1 MINVQFSKFFPKKF
15 SNRLIGLTLIAGLIP
30 AIIFAFLMNIFA
42 DQFPVE
48 ITRTIQQG
56 QEKQWRRSEV
66 VLRQMVENFIRQKAL
81 DVALQ
86 LELYLQ
92 AHPEMTLH
100 DLQNNPGFRKI
111 AVQPVGKTGYT
122 AVQNSDTAICR
133 FHKNPAIENLD
144 LHSLVDKLSEFW
156 TIMEASLG
164 GKHSSGFYQWKEPDG
179 KICEK
184 FMYIAPLGEKTAD
197 GVRLGV
203 ATTTYIDEFIQP
215 IVAAQNVSSDTT
227 RYLVA
232 VVTRLI
238 QSFKTTGFLFICLGI
253 VFVLILAFWVGSY
266 LSRSVTQLRD
276 ATRAVNQGDFKVRVE
291 SSMSGDVGELV
302 NDFNRMITQ
311 LATTT
316 VKKEQLEASEARY
329 SGIFNSTTDSLII
342 FDDNGMIVEANPQ
355 ACSMYDYSYEEI
367 VKLSG
372 RDIVHPDYHHF
383 FEQFEKDIQTTGEF
397 HAESVDVRKDGS
409 AFNVEVSGSMFN
421 YGDRSHLLAVIRDV
435 TSRKQANNLIR
446 AQRDLGLALV
456 AATGLDDVLCLC
468 VEAAINISGM
478 DCGGVYLVDED
489 SGAMDI
495 AFHKGLSAAFVNCVS
510 HYDRDSDIMRLIMAG
525 KPVYKQ
531 YKEIMPNINE
541 AGCNE
546 KLRAIAVV
554 PVKCE
559 GRVIGCL
566 NISSHTLDSV
576 PDFARST
583 LESISTQI
591 GSVIARVTAN
601 TKLNKEKERFRVLV
615 EESPFGISL
624 IKKNGHYEYINPKF
638 TELFG
643 YTLKDIPTGKEW
655 FKKAYPDSKQRSKAV
670 AMWFQL
676 KKNTEEGKSFRQ
688 ELNVTCRDGSKKT
701 IFFRMVNM
709 EAGQSLVLYEDI
721 TKTKRLEKQFQQAQK
736 MEAIGTLAGGIAHDF
751 NNLLMGIQ
759 GCASLIAENIDS
771 AHPYFEYLKDI
782 KECVKSATG
791 LTKQLLSFARAG
803 RYEVKQIDINTIIE
817 KSSMMFART
826 KKEITIHRKYQK
838 DIWTVEADRGQM
850 EQVLLNLY
858 VNAWNAMPGGGNLYL
873 KTENIMIDENYN
885 KTYRVESGRYVKISI
900 TDTGMG
906 MDEATRQKVFDPF
919 FTTKEMGRGTGLG
932 LASVYGIIK
941 HHGGFIN
948 VCSKNGEG
956 STFNTYLPVSSTTE
970 NIEQEAVSSA
980 KQILRGNE
988 TILFVD
994 DENMIIDVEKRMLGI
1009 MGYKI
1014 LTANNGKEAIDIY
1027 KKNID
1032 KIDMVILDMIM
1043 PDMGGSEVYNKLK
1056 EINPE
1061 IKVLLSSGYSING
1074 KATEILNRGCNG
1086 FIQKPFSINKLSKKL
1101 KKILDCG

>member
-1 MINVQFSKFFPKKF
+1 
-15 SNRLIGLTLIAGLIP
+15 LIGLTLISGLIP

-42 DQFPVE
+42 GRFPVE
-48 ITRTIQQG
+48 TNHAIQQG
-56 QEKQWRRSEV
+56 QKEQWQRTEV
-66 VLRQMVENFIRQKAL
+66 VLKQMVEDFIHQKAL
-81 DVALQ
+81 DVVLQ

-100 DLQNNPGFRKI
+100 DLQNNSGFRKI
-111 AVQPVGKTGYT
+111 AVQPVGKSGYT

-133 FHKNPAIENLD
+133 FHKNPAIENMD
-144 LHSLVDKLSEFW
+144 LHFLVDKLSEFW
-156 TIMEASLG
+156 TIMEASLD
-164 GKHSSGFYQWKEPDG
+164 GKYSSGFYLWKEPDG

-184 FMYIAPLGEKTAD
+184 FMCIAPLGEKTAD
-197 GVRLGV
+197 GIRLGV
-203 ATTTYIDEFIQP
+203 AATTYIDEFIQP
-215 IVAAQNVSSDTT
+215 IVVAQNVSNDTT
-227 RYLVA
+227 RYMTA
-232 VVTRLI
+232 VVNRLI
-238 QSFKTTGFLFICLGI
+238 KFFRTTGFLFMGIGI

-276 ATRAVNQGDFKVRVE
+276 ATRAVNQGNFEVRVK

-302 NDFNRMITQ
+302 KDFNRMITK

-329 SGIFNSTTDSLII
+329 SGIFNATTDSLII
-342 FDDNGMIVEANPQ
+342 FDDNGIIVEANPQ
-355 ACSMYDYSYEEI
+355 ACLMYGYSYEEI

-372 RDIVHPDYHHF
+372 KDIVHPDYHYF
-383 FEQFEKDIQTTGEF
+383 FEQFKKDVHTSGEF
-397 HAESVDVRKDGS
+397 HAESLDVRKDGS
-409 AFNVEVSGSMFN
+409 TFNVEVSGSMFN

-435 TSRKQANNLIR
+435 TSRKQADKLIR

-456 AATGLDDVLCLC
+456 AATGLDDVLRLC
-468 VEAAINISGM
+468 VDAAINISGM
-478 DCGGVYLVDED
+478 DCGGVYLVDKD
-489 SGAMDI
+489 SKAI
-495 AFHKGLSAAFVNCVS
+495 NLAFHKGLSATFVNCVS
-510 HYDRDSDIMRLIMAG
+510 HYDRDSDNMRLIMAG

-531 YKEIMPNINE
+531 YKEILPNIND
-541 AGCNE
+541 ARCNE
-546 KLRAIAVV
+546 KLRALAVV

-559 GRVIGCL
+559 GRIIGCL
-566 NISSHTLDSV
+566 NISSHTLDKV

-591 GSVIARVTAN
+591 GSVIASVTAN
-601 TKLNKEKERFRVLV
+601 TELNKEKERFRVLV
-615 EESPFGISL
+615 EKSPFGISL
-624 IKKNGHYEYINPKF
+624 IKKNGRYEYINSKF

-676 KKNTEEGKSFRQ
+676 KNNTEQEKTFQQ
-688 ELNVTCRDGSKKT
+688 ELNVTCRDSSKKT

-709 EAGQSLVLYEDI
+709 EAGQALVLYEDI

-751 NNLLMGIQ
+751 NNLLMGIH
-759 GCASLIAENIDS
+759 GCASLMAINIDS
-771 AHPYFEYLKDI
+771 KHPHFEYLKDI
-782 KECVKSATG
+782 KECVKNATG
-791 LTKQLLSFARAG
+791 LTKQLLGFARAG
-803 RYEVKQIDINTIIE
+803 RYEVKPIDINAIIE
-817 KSSMMFART
+817 KSSGMFART

-838 DIWTVEADRGQM
+838 DIWTIEADHGQM

-858 VNAWNAMPGGGNLYL
+858 VNAWHAMPGGGKIYL
-873 KTENIMIDENYN
+873 KTENVMIDKNY
-885 KTYRVESGRYVKISI
+885 KATYRIKSGRYVKISI

-948 VCSKNGEG
+948 VYSENGEG
-956 STFNTYLPVSSTTE
+956 STFNVYLPASTAE
-970 NIEQEAVSSA
+970 KIEQDAVISK

-994 DENMIIDVEKRMLGI
+994 DENMIIDVGKQMLEI

-1014 LTANNGKEAIDIY
+1014 LTANNGKQAIDIY
-1027 KKNID
+1027 KKNMA
-1032 KIDMVILDMIM
+1032 KIDIVILDMIM
-1043 PDMGGSEVYNKLK
+1043 PDIGGSEVYDRLK
-1056 EINPE
+1056 KINPE
-1061 IKVLLSSGYSING
+1061 IKVLLSSGYSVNG
-1074 KATEILNRGCNG
+1074 QATEILNRGCDG
-1086 FIQKPFSINKLSKKL
+1086 FIQKPFSIKNLSNKLKEMLNSA
-1101 KKILDCG
+1101 

>member
-1 MINVQFSKFFPKKF
+1 MINVQFSRLLPKKF
-15 SNRLIGLTLIAGLIP
+15 SSRLIGLTLIAGLIP

-42 DQFPVE
+42 GRFPVE
-48 ITRTIQQG
+48 TTRAIQHE
-56 QEKQWRRSEV
+56 QEEQWQRSEV
-66 VLRQMVENFIRQKAL
+66 VLRQMVKSFIRQKAL
-81 DVALQ
+81 AVVLQ

-92 AHPEMTLH
+92 AHPEMTIY
-100 DLQNNPGFRKI
+100 DLQNNARFREI

-122 AVQNSDTAICR
+122 AVQNSDTAICL

-144 LHSLVDKLSEFW
+144 LHFLDDKLSEFW

-164 GKHSSGFYQWKEPDG
+164 GRYSSGFYLWKEPDG
-179 KICEK
+179 KIYEK
-184 FMYIAPLGEKTAD
+184 FMYIAPLGVKTANN
-197 GVRLGV
+197 VRLGV
-203 ATTTYIDEFIQP
+203 AATIYIDEFIQP

-227 RYLVA
+227 RYMTA
-232 VVTRLI
+232 VVNRLI
-238 QSFKTTGFLFICLGI
+238 QSFRTTGFLFMGLGI

-276 ATRAVNQGDFKVRVE
+276 ATRAVNQGDFEVRVK

-302 NDFNRMITQ
+302 NDFNRMIIQ

-355 ACSMYDYSYEEI
+355 ACSMYGYSYEEI

-372 RDIVHPDYHHF
+372 QDIVNPDYYHF
-383 FEQFEKDIQTTGEF
+383 FEQFKQDVQTTGEF

-421 YGDRSHLLAVIRDV
+421 YGHSSHLLAAIRDV
-435 TSRKQANNLIR
+435 TSRKQADNLIR

-456 AATGLDDVLCLC
+456 AATGLDDVLRLC
-468 VEAAINISGM
+468 VDAAINISGM
-478 DCGGVYLVDED
+478 DCGWVYLVNED
-489 SGAMDI
+489 SEAI
-495 AFHKGLSAAFVNCVS
+495 NLAFHKGLSAAFVNCVS
-510 HYDRDSDIMRLIMAG
+510 HYDRDSGNMRLIMAG

-531 YKEIMPNINE
+531 YKEIMSNINE

-546 KLRAIAVV
+546 KLRVIAVV

-566 NISSHTLDSV
+566 NISSRTLDMV

-601 TKLNKEKERFRVLV
+601 TELNKEKERFRVLV
-615 EESPFGISL
+615 EECPFGISL
-624 IKKNGHYEYINPKF
+624 INKDGYYEYINPKF

-655 FKKAYPDSKQRSKAV
+655 FEKAYPDSKQRSKAV

-676 KKNTEEGKSFRQ
+676 KNNTAQEKSFQQ
-688 ELNVTCRDGSKKT
+688 ELNVTCKDGSKKT

-709 EAGQSLVLYEDI
+709 EAGQALVLYEDI
-721 TKTKRLEKQFQQAQK
+721 TKTKRLEKQFLQAQK

-759 GCASLIAENIDS
+759 GCASLMAVNIDS
-771 AHPYFEYLKDI
+771 AHPHFEYLKDI

-791 LTKQLLSFARAG
+791 LTKQLLNFARAG
-803 RYEVKQIDINTIIE
+803 RYEVKQIDMNAIIE
-817 KSSMMFART
+817 KSSGMFART

-838 DIWTVEADRGQM
+838 DIWTVDADHGQM

-858 VNAWNAMPGGGNLYL
+858 VNACNAMPEGGKIYL
-873 KTENIMIDENYN
+873 KTENIMIDEDYN
-885 KTYRVESGRYVKISI
+885 TTCRIESGRYIKISI

-906 MDEATRQKVFDPF
+906 MDEATQQKVFDPF

-932 LASVYGIIK
+932 LASVYGIVK

-948 VCSKNGEG
+948 VYSENGEG
-956 STFNTYLPVSSTTE
+956 STFNIYLPASTAETR
-970 NIEQEAVSSA
+970 EQETVNSK

-994 DENMIIDVEKRMLGI
+994 DEKMIIDIGKQMLEI

-1027 KKNID
+1027 KKNMD

-1043 PDMGGSEVYNKLK
+1043 PEIGGSEVYDRLRK
-1056 EINPE
+1056 INPE
-1061 IKVLLSSGYSING
+1061 IKVLLSSGYSIDG
-1074 KATEILNRGCNG
+1074 QATAILNRGCNG
-1086 FIQKPFSINKLSKKL
+1086 FIQKPFSIKKLSKQL
-1101 KKILDCG
+1101 KKILDCR